1 MRLTQGTALAERA
14 RMTPPDDALHRIA
27 AALERLAPNSEA
39 KTDWLASSAYVWTG
53 HGARAVAAIDA
64 PRLALLQGIE
74 RQKREV
80 AENVARLAA
89 GHAAHDML
97 LWGARGMGKSAL
109 VRSAVLAAQEGAPER
124 IALVQVATDAVDTLT
139 ALFAELAGVDRR
151 FLVFVDDLGFAAG
164 DATGPR
170 HLRSWLDGGVEAR
183 PGNVRLAVTSN
194 RRAIVARHATEQDDP
209 LNPRDAVDDQ
219 LALADRFG
227 LSLGF
232 HACSQDEYLAIVHGY
247 AEDLGLLW
255 DEAAALEWAKR
266 RGARSGRV
274 AWHFITELAGRAGQP
289 LAR

>member
-1 MRLTQGTALAERA
+1 
-14 RMTPPDDALHRIA
+14 MTGSNDDLPRIA
-27 AALERLAPNSEA
+27 AALERLAPPAEPPA
-39 KTDWLASSAYVWTG
+39 DWLALPAYVWNG
-53 HGARAVAAIDA
+53 HGARGVATIEA
-64 PRLALLQGIE
+64 PRLDLLKGID
-74 RQKREV
+74 RQKREA

-109 VRSAVLAAQEGAPER
+109 VRSAVFAAQQAAPQR
-124 IALVQVATDAVDTLT
+124 IALVQVATDAVASLA
-139 ALFAELAGVDRR
+139 ALFAALAGEDRH
-151 FLVFVDDLGFAAG
+151 FLVFIDDLGFATG
-164 DATGPR
+164 DAAGPR

-194 RRAIVARHATEQDDP
+194 RRAIVARHAVEQDDP

-232 HACSQDEYLAIVHGY
+232 HACSQDEYLAIVRGY
-247 AEDLGLLW
+247 AEDLALAW
-255 DEAAALEWAKR
+255 EEAEALEWAKR

-274 AWHFITELAGRAGQP
+274 AWHFITELAGRAGRP